1 MDGEYSTI
9 NLISIKGMEKFYES
23 CGFKEVP
30 FGYNGKGM
38 RMKIEKQIYSF
49 KSAGKSSIKRNW
61 NLKGSVGMKKV
72 QIISICILIVTLV
85 VMVVNKIVIPLPDWI
100 IRMDGI
106 IMLVSL
112 FVVSFITVKCI
123 REKS

>member
-1 MDGEYSTI
+1 
-9 NLISIKGMEKFYES
+9 
-23 CGFKEVP
+23 
-30 FGYNGKGM
+30 
-38 RMKIEKQIYSF
+38 
-49 KSAGKSSIKRNW
+49 
-61 NLKGSVGMKKV
+61 MKKV

>member
-1 MDGEYSTI
+1 
-9 NLISIKGMEKFYES
+9 
-23 CGFKEVP
+23 
-30 FGYNGKGM
+30 
-38 RMKIEKQIYSF
+38 
-49 KSAGKSSIKRNW
+49 
-61 NLKGSVGMKKV
+61 MKKV

-85 VMVVNKIVIPLPDWI
+85 VMVVNKIVIPLPNWI

-112 FVVSFITVKCI
+112 FVVSFITIKCI